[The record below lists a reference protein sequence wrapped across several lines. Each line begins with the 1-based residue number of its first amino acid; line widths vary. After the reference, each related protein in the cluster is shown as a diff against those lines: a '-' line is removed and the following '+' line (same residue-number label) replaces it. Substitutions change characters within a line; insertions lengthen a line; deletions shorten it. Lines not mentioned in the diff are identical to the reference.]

1 MFVEYGVPFF
11 HVLYYMLWRV
21 RLEAYFIYLHV
32 NVFISIDY
40 GLQDEFNEEEK
51 NIILND
57 LLDHDIGK
65 VRNYEIVK
73 EILDKLQNM
82 YGG

>member
-11 HVLYYMLWRV
+11 HGPDYILWRV
-21 RLEAYFIYLHV
+21 RLEAYFISLHF

-40 GLQDEFNEEEK
+40 GLQDEFNEEEN
-51 NIILND
+51 NIILNG
-57 LLDHDIGK
+57 LLDHDVGK
-65 VRNYEIVK
+65 VRNYKTTKEIV
-73 EILDKLQNM
+73 DKMQNM